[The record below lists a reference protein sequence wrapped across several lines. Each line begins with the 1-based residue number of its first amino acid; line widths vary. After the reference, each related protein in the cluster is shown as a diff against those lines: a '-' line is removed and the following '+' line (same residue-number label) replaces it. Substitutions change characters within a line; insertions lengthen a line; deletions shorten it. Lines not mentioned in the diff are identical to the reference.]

1 MILYILYRIGYFIV
15 MSLPQR
21 IAYKLA
27 SLLADT
33 YYTFAVRDRKIVI
46 NNLRIVLDGSKSEGQ
61 LRRMAREVFR
71 NFAKYLVDFFSFS
84 KMDQDYL
91 KNFVKVNGRSNIDK
105 ALSRGKGVIMLSAHM
120 GNWELGG
127 PALSSIGYSISA
139 VVLTHQNKRIND
151 FFTRQRLVGKMKPI
165 EIGISLKSCYRTL
178 KSNSLLGLL
187 GDRDFTK
194 NGIRLEFFGNK
205 ALVPKG
211 AALLSHRLGAAIV
224 PSFMV
229 RQDDDTF
236 TLTMEEPIFP
246 NPEEDEEDAVV
257 NLIKKYLP
265 VIESYVRSHPTQ
277 WFIFKNIWNEHDENL
292 RPDTIL

>member
-1 MILYILYRIGYFIV
+1 MILYILYRIGCSIV
-15 MSLPQR
+15 MLLPQR
-21 IAYKLA
+21 TAYRLA
-27 SLLADT
+27 SLLADI
-33 YYTFAVRDRKIVI
+33 YYTFAVRDRVIVI
-46 NNLRIVLDGSKSEGQ
+46 NNLRIVLNGSKSEGQ
-61 LRRMAREVFR
+61 LPRMAREVFR

-91 KNFVKVNGRSNIDK
+91 KSFVKVEGISNIDK

-127 PALSSIGYSISA
+127 PVLSSIGYPISA

-151 FFTRQRLVGKMKPI
+151 FFTRQRLAGRMNPI
-165 EIGISLKSCYRTL
+165 EIGISLKSCYRIL
-178 KSNSLLGLL
+178 KSNSLLALL

-205 ALVPKG
+205 ALIPRG
-211 AALLSHRLGAAIV
+211 AAVLSHRLGAAIV

-236 TLTMEEPIFP
+236 ILTMEEPIFP
-246 NPEEDEEDAVV
+246 NPEEDEEAAVI
-257 NLIKKYLP
+257 NLTKKYLS
-265 VIESYVRSHPTQ
+265 VIESYVRRYPTQ
-277 WFIFKNIWNEHDENL
+277 WFIFKNIWNGSNETL